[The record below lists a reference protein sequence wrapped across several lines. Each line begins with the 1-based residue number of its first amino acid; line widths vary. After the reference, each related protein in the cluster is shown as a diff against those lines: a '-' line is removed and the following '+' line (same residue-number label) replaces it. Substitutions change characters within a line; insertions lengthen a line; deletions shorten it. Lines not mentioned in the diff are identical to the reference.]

1 MIWTCQWEGLVYGV
15 SHVITNNNSLSPPL
29 SSGKW
34 PILNPLCLSLSLSF
48 LCPSVF
54 FFIIQKFHPISLPLS
69 QVSSLK
75 SQKHGGMFLS
85 LLSRHPSPQA
95 THKHKNTIHNYPFVY
110 TSITCYKI
118 CLCIILEFLL
128 GLACANFLSVLATIW
143 IDF

>member
-1 MIWTCQWEGLVYGV
+1 MWSLTTTL
-15 SHVITNNNSLSPPL
+15 SLSP
-29 SSGKW
+29 SIKW
-34 PILNPLCLSLSLSF
+34 KVTHLKPSLPLSLSLSF

-54 FFIIQKFHPISLPLS
+54 FFYSKISSNFPPSLP
-69 QVSSLK
+69 SLK